1 MIFSCQVHLF
11 VDYRSIGGL
20 MMSLFFF
27 YLKGTGKRGWVTAVL
42 ASDFSVLE
50 IEAIGRKPF
59 PIDVSKAKNIPEP
72 QR

>member
-20 MMSLFFF
+20 IMSFVF
-27 YLKGTGKRGWVTAVL
+27 YLKGTGRRMWVTGVL
-42 ASDFSVLE
+42 ASDFCVPE

-59 PIDVSKAKNIPEP
+59 PIDVSNAKNIPEP
-72 QR
+72 QS